1 MSVDLLPR
9 ELQARLEGPDPP
21 RIVDV
26 RTPIEYGGRHIPGAE
41 LIPIDEFA
49 ARVQELDPEEEIV
62 VVCEHGIRSAAA
74 ANYLTQLGYAKCH
87 NLRHGMSAWR
97 GPVKIGMQP

>member
-1 MSVDLLPR
+1 VALDLLPD
-9 ELQARLEGPDPP
+9 ELQTRLDAPAPP

-26 RTPIEYGGRHIPGAE
+26 RTPMEYAGRHIPGAL

-74 ANYLTQLGYAKCH
+74 ASYLTQIGYAKCH

-97 GPVKIGMQP
+97 GPVKVGMDP